1 MATRRN
7 DQQQPAD
14 AIAMLKEDHRRV
26 RDLFQEYAAATD
38 PQTKRDLA
46 EEVFTELETHAQLEE
61 HIFYP
66 AVDEESDEGSEL
78 VQEARQEHQKV
89 KDLIA
94 ALREVELDHQEFD
107 AQFRALMQ
115 NVEHHVEEE
124 ENQMF
129 PLAEQDLAEAL
140 DGLSEEMQE
149 LKKDLM
155 AS

>member
-7 DQQQPAD
+7 DQQPED

-46 EEVFTELETHAQLEE
+46 EKAFIELEIHAQLEE

-66 AVDEESDEGSEL
+66 AVNEESDEGSEL
-78 VQEARQEHQKV
+78 VQEAMQEHQKV
-89 KDLIA
+89 KDLIV
-94 ALREVELDHQEFD
+94 ALREVELDQQEFD
-107 AQFRALMQ
+107 AKFRELMQ

-124 ENQMF
+124 ETQLF
-129 PLAEQDLAEAL
+129 PLAEQELAEDL
-140 DGLSEEMQE
+140 DDLSEEMQE
-149 LKKDLM
+149 LKKELM